1 MEPFFTRF
9 TRKCQLTA
17 ASALPE
23 RILIWSKGTQPVTLT
38 EHFFEESITNLIPSV
53 LSIFLI
59 NSLAIA
65 WHGSASYS
73 KLNAFPHFLLK
84 SCELDTSELIVKK
97 KERRKKPPLP
107 TLLPAS

>member
-38 EHFFEESITNLIPSV
+38 EHFLRESITNLIPSP
-53 LSIFLI
+53 LSIFLM
-59 NSLAIA
+59 
-65 WHGSASYS
+65 
-73 KLNAFPHFLLK
+73 
-84 SCELDTSELIVKK
+84 
-97 KERRKKPPLP
+97 
-107 TLLPAS
+107 